1 MNQRRSFYRKLGYV
15 LAIAVLCFPVYE
27 LGHPASV
34 DSSGHR
40 APGGYLAQ
48 LRDDEKYRMS
58 EASLG
63 DVDPTGSTIEL
74 ASLGLNGV
82 AVLLLWESAHNYQ
95 MKEDWSSYSAVLEQI
110 IRLEPHFWS
119 VWDFQG
125 HNLSYNISVEFDDY
139 RDRFAWV
146 MKGID
151 FLKRGMQFNSTDPRF
166 LARIGWFYDN
176 KIGKADEHV
185 QYRQLFKKQQ
195 DDKNEK
201 PNDNYLM
208 AYEWYIRAQNLVD
221 SGRPLRVYISGEQE
235 KLRNKAGE
243 RAPSPL
249 LFHDEPADVA
259 DPLRRNDGRRRHV
272 RRTSQRGL
280 GKCTTRME
288 PVCHPRSFDRLQLF
302 GAIAGFGTGAQGDGR
317 FEAAT
322 GNAVAGPN
330 GKNSSGEAGKAQ
342 RRRTQSTGEKPER
355 ATPEESNLAGTADY
369 KTKATWEE
377 VADQAP
383 EAVRPKARELGRR
396 NC

>member
-15 LAIAVLCFPVYE
+15 VAIAVLCFPVYE

-34 DSSGHR
+34 DTSGHR
-40 APGGYLAQ
+40 APGGYLAR
-48 LRDDEKYRMS
+48 LRDDDKYRMS

-95 MKEDWSSYSAVLEQI
+95 MKEDWSSYSAALEQI

-185 QYRQLFKKQQ
+185 QYRHLFKKQQ

-201 PNDNYLM
+201 PDDNYLM
-208 AYEWYIRAQNLVD
+208 AHEWYIRAQNLVD

-249 LFHDEPADVA
+249 LFHDEPAMSLIHYGETMEEEGTFGEQAKGAWENAQQEWNRFATRDLSTAYNYSVQ
-259 DPLRRNDGRRRHV
+259 LRDLESVRKEMAELQQQLETLLPGQMEKIHQAKLAKLSDDERQSAGETPPGAVPRR
-272 RRTSQRGL
+272 G
-280 GKCTTRME
+280 
-288 PVCHPRSFDRLQLF
+288 
-302 GAIAGFGTGAQGDGR
+302 
-317 FEAAT
+317 
-322 GNAVAGPN
+322 
-330 GKNSSGEAGKAQ
+330 
-342 RRRTQSTGEKPER
+342 
-355 ATPEESNLAGTADY
+355 
-369 KTKATWEE
+369 
-377 VADQAP
+377 
-383 EAVRPKARELGRR
+383 
-396 NC
+396 